1 MNDQSTP
8 KSRKLL
14 DQIRDAIR
22 LKHYSYST
30 EKTYVHWARRY
41 ILYHNKRHPA
51 EMGVAEIEAFLTHL
65 AKDENV
71 SASTQNQALN
81 ALLFLYR
88 NVLQMDIAIPIH
100 ALRAKPCEYLPTVLS
115 KDETIRVLSGM
126 QGVHQ
131 LMAKLLYG
139 CGLRLME
146 CMRLRVKDIDFEQSQ
161 IIVREGKG
169 EKDRATMLPASLI
182 QPLKNQ
188 ITFVKNQHERD
199 LAQGYGSVELPFALA
214 RKYPTADK
222 EMGWQY
228 LFPSERLS
236 TDPRSG
242 IVRRHHLDPSGL
254 QRAVKAAAKLARID
268 KPVSPHTFRHC
279 FATHLLEAGYD
290 IRTVQELLGHK
301 DVKTM
306 MIYIH
311 VFNRGPKAVCSP
323 LDER

>member
-1 MNDQSTP
+1 MTDTFPP
-8 KSRKLL
+8 KPKKLL
-14 DQIRDAIR
+14 DQLRDTIR

-51 EMGVAEIEAFLTHL
+51 EMGAAEIEAFLTHL
-65 AKDENV
+65 AKEGYV
-71 SASTQNQALN
+71 SSSTQNQALN

-88 NVLQMDIAIPIH
+88 NVLQIDLPVPLH
-100 ALRAKPCEYLPTVLS
+100 ALRAKRSEHLPTVLS
-115 KDETIRVLSGM
+115 KDEVASVLAGM
-126 QGVHQ
+126 QGLHQ

-146 CMRLRVKDIDFEQSQ
+146 CLRLRVKDIDFEQSQ

-188 ITFVKNQHERD
+188 ITFVNNQHERD

-214 RKYPTADK
+214 RKYPAADK
-222 EMGWQY
+222 EFGWQY
-228 LFPSERLS
+228 IFPSDRLS

-242 IVRRHHLDPSGL
+242 IIRRHHLDPSGL
-254 QRAVKAAAKLARID
+254 QRAVRAAVKLAKIN

-301 DVKTM
+301 DVKTT
-306 MIYIH
+306 MIYTH
-311 VFNRGPKAVCSP
+311 VLNRGPKAVHSP
-323 LDER
+323 LDEK